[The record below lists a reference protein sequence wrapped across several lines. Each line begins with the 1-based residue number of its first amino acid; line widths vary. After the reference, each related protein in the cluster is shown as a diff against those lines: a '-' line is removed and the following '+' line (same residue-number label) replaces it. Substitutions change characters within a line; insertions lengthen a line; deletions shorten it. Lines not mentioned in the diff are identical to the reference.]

1 MSIQTDLSVS
11 PYFDD
16 YNEESDFYKI
26 LFRPGVSV
34 QARELNQLQTI
45 LQKQISRFGDNIFK
59 TGTIISGCDIVF
71 HNDLNY
77 AKIKDIETDSTPVVV
92 SNYKGYRVKN
102 QNNIVPLTAAIIAT
116 DSGFESR
123 KPDLNTLYLR
133 YLNSGLDTSTAN
145 SISTF
150 QAGETLTVFNP
161 LNVIEKITVTNASQN
176 FLDTDRVIIL
186 SAIAIQ
192 NANNGKTFSTSL
204 NSGDYI
210 TNGTANVQIIA
221 APDSN
226 TLSDALILQIKPRK
240 EDLANNNSK
249 GWTFNVGDSIQKVG
263 TSGEVIKISQ
273 IIGSGAS
280 AVLKTDNLS
289 QAKTISMVSK
299 GSDYF
304 IIPSVSISST
314 TASVNDINLFS
325 ATAQNY
331 LTKVTI
337 DSTDSPTGSTYGMT
351 VGDGVIYQK
360 GYFSRVSEQL
370 LIVEKYNNTP
380 DQKSVGFQTNE
391 SIVTSNQ
398 DASLLDNALG
408 TPNYTAPGANR
419 LKLEPQLVVID
430 KTKTDVPDD
439 FLYIA
444 EFSEGLP
451 YKQNRQTVYNI
462 IGKEIAQRSFEQA
475 GDYVLDPF
483 LVNTKSPDSFA
494 DELTKF
500 NVMIDPGTAFIN
512 GKKIQT
518 VYNYEQSVDKA
529 TDSITATGSTISMNY
544 GNFVYV
550 NELGGIFDFNKGV
563 LVSLY
568 NTPTQYLTKGRS
580 SFTPAGGSVIGTA
593 RIRSIIQDSGVPG
606 APSGVY
612 RVYLFDIR
620 MNPGSNFRNV
630 RSIYYSGG
638 SKAVCDLVLENGI
651 AALKDTS
658 ASSLIFYAGQD
669 AIKKISNISYT
680 YRTNS
685 TATLATT
692 GVATISPP
700 IGTTFPYAN
709 ATLSSTQERDFTI
722 IPTSDAVS
730 SVNLSGTVTTS
741 STSNAVVGSST
752 TFTQD
757 LLTGDYIRFADGT
770 VKQVSL
776 IGNNTFLQL
785 TSNASVSLTN
795 NTYAIHFPANVAISF
810 ARSNRTIS
818 LISGSLSINVGTTIS
833 SSTPINVTYNVKSG
847 TVSPVTKTVN
857 RSKYVRLQL
866 ANNASSNTGPWALGV
881 SDAFRLNK
889 VFKGPNAT
897 FTDTAS
903 ANVFDV
909 TNDYYIDHNQNEDY
923 YGISYL
929 YKKPNTPS
937 TLTTGDYLLVSFD
950 YISVAGPGVK
960 IFANS
965 SIIDDSVPLSST
977 SGKMNTLEIPE
988 VYGVTGTYYDLR
1000 DQIDLR
1006 PQTNNSVTPGANS
1019 SLAPINPIEPSAANI
1034 ISSPP
1039 TDYFFPAPDSIM
1051 TADVEYYLP
1060 RSDRV
1065 VVDDTNEFRVIKGT
1079 PGTSIAPAA
1088 PDNSLTLN
1096 ILKIPPYPSIPYTLS
1111 ANTTKFTD
1119 NGIANEKYTTRRI
1132 RNYRITTTLSDNDI
1146 SVLQPRNYT
1155 MSEISKLENRIS
1167 TLEYY
1172 TSLSLV
1178 ETLTQKRNIPS
1189 AIDSNVDRYKFGFYV
1204 DGFEDY
1210 THADISNP
1218 GYRAAIVDGYLS
1230 PAVTEFNIN
1239 TSTPSS
1245 DVSLPYIETSFISQK
1260 KATDGPVATTVVRN
1274 PTTTQSKVCVIQAQR
1289 SISASDN
1296 APYVYDEFFYTF
1308 GSASDTFDFYMVS
1321 PYGKTAAEVYQSSS
1335 PVGPWTLVT
1344 SSQYAQ
1350 PITSIDVAQNKLDS
1364 IGNVLHPGTL
1374 NILGPGP
1381 VAGGWIGD
1389 QYKLSAS
1396 HNPINGLY
1404 YKVRVYKGVFYLN
1417 TNIYT
1422 TGSFGTIFNY
1432 KMCYPTN
1439 AEVNVIN
1446 NKDTT
1451 NYQMSYGGHIK
1462 SLYGGPAERE
1472 RFVVRNV

>member
-16 YNEESDFYKI
+16 YKETSDYYKI

-45 LQKQISRFGDNIFK
+45 LQKQIERFGDNIFK
-59 TGTIISGCDIVF
+59 TGTIISGCDIAF
-71 HNDLNY
+71 HDDLKY
-77 AKIKDIETDSTPVVV
+77 AKIKDLATDSTPVVV

-102 QNNIVPLTAAIIAT
+102 QNNIIPLTAAIIST

-123 KPDLNTLYLR
+123 RPNLNTLYLR
-133 YLNSGLDTSTAN
+133 YINSGLDTSSSN

-150 QAGETLTVFNP
+150 QASDILTIFNP
-161 LNVIEKITVTNASQN
+161 LNVIEKINVTNASQN
-176 FLDTDRVIIL
+176 FLDTDKVVIL
-186 SAIAIQ
+186 SSIAIQ
-192 NANNGKTFSTSL
+192 NANNGKTFTTSL
-204 NSGDYI
+204 SSGDYI

-221 APDSN
+221 TPDSN

-249 GWTFNVGDSIQKVG
+249 GWTFSVGDSIQKVG
-263 TSGEVIKISQ
+263 TSGEIIKISQ
-273 IIGSGAS
+273 IIGSGAT
-280 AVLKTDNLS
+280 AVLSTDNLN
-289 QAKTISMVSK
+289 QIKNINMVSK
-299 GSDYF
+299 GTGYSV
-304 IIPSVSISST
+304 IPSVSISSAKAT
-314 TASVNDINLFS
+314 VNDIDQFS
-325 ATAQNY
+325 ATTLNY

-337 DSTDSPTGSTYGMT
+337 DSTDNPTGSTYAMT
-351 VGDGVIYQK
+351 VGEGVIYQK

-370 LIVEKYNNTP
+370 LIVEKYTNTP
-380 DQKSVGFQTNE
+380 DQKSVGFQTTE

-398 DASLLDNALG
+398 DESLLDNALG
-408 TPNYTAPGANR
+408 SPNYTAPGANR
-419 LKLEPQLVVID
+419 LKLTPQLVVVD

-451 YKQNRQTVYNI
+451 YKQNRQTVYNVI
-462 IGKEIAQRSFEQA
+462 EKDIAQRSFETA
-475 GDYVLDPF
+475 GNYVLDPF
-483 LVNTKSPDSFA
+483 LVNTKSPDSFT
-494 DELTKF
+494 DEATKF
-500 NVMIDPGTAFIN
+500 NVMIDPGTAYIN
-512 GKKIQT
+512 GNRVQT

-529 TDSITATGSTISMNY
+529 IDSVSAPATTISLNY
-544 GNFVYV
+544 GNFVYA

-568 NTPTQYLTKGRS
+568 DTAAQYLTKERS
-580 SFTPAGGSVIGTA
+580 SFTPAGGNVIGTA

-606 APSGVY
+606 SPSGVY

-620 MNPGSNFRNV
+620 MNAGSNFNNTK
-630 RSIYYSGG
+630 SLYYSGG
-638 SKAVCDLVLENGI
+638 SKATCDLILENGI
-651 AALKDTS
+651 AVLKDTS
-658 ASSLIFYAGQD
+658 SSSLIFYAGQD

-685 TATLATT
+685 TATLASS
-692 GVATISPP
+692 GVSTISPP
-700 IGTTFPYAN
+700 IGTSLPYSG
-709 ATLSSTQERDFTI
+709 TLSSTLEKDFTV
-722 IPTSDAVS
+722 IPTSDAVAA
-730 SVNLSGTVTTS
+730 VNLTGTITTS
-741 STSNAVVGSST
+741 SGSNVVTGSAT
-752 TFTQD
+752 AFAQD

-770 VKQVSL
+770 VKQIALISNNTLLQLSNTAGVSL
-776 IGNNTFLQL
+776 
-785 TSNASVSLTN
+785 AA
-795 NTYAIHFPANVAISF
+795 NTYAMYFPANVAISF
-810 ARSNRTIS
+810 ARSNRTIAVN
-818 LISGSLSINVGTTIS
+818 SGTLTIDVGTTLSSAPTIS
-833 SSTPINVTYNVKSG
+833 VTYNVKSG
-847 TVSPVTKTVN
+847 AVSPVSKTVN
-857 RSKYVRLQL
+857 RSKYVRLRL
-866 ANNASSNTGPWALGV
+866 ANNATSNSGPWALGT
-881 SDAFRLNK
+881 SDVFRLNK

-903 ANVFDV
+903 TTVLDV

-937 TLTTGDYLLVSFD
+937 TLTTSDYLLVSFD
-950 YISVAGPGVK
+950 YISSSAAGVK
-960 IFANS
+960 VFANS

-988 VYGVTGTYYDLR
+988 VYGTTGTYYDLR

-1006 PQTNNSVTPGANS
+1006 PQTNNSITPGVNS
-1019 SLAPINPIEPSAANI
+1019 SVAPLNPIEPSAANI
-1034 ISSPP
+1034 LKSPS
-1039 TDYFFPAPDSIM
+1039 TDYFFPAPDSFM
-1051 TADVEYYLP
+1051 TADIEYYLP

-1065 VVDDTNEFRVIKGT
+1065 VVDDSNNFRVIKGI
-1079 PGTSIAPAA
+1079 PGTTIAPAA

-1096 ILKIPPYPSIPYTLS
+1096 ILKIPPYPSVPFTLS
-1111 ANTTKFTD
+1111 ANTTKFSDT
-1119 NGIANEKYTTRRI
+1119 GIANEKYTTRRI

-1146 SVLQPRNYT
+1146 SILQPRNYT
-1155 MSEISKLENRIS
+1155 MGEISKLENRIS

-1178 ETLTQKRNIPS
+1178 ETLTQKRTIPS
-1189 AIDSNVDRYKFGFYV
+1189 SIDSNVDRYKFGFYV

-1245 DVSLPYIETSFISQK
+1245 DVSLPYLETSFISQK
-1260 KATDGPVATTVVRN
+1260 KATDGPVTTTPVQN
-1274 PTTTQSKVCVIQAQR
+1274 PVTTQSKVCVIQGQR
-1289 SISASDN
+1289 NLTSSDY

-1308 GSASDTFDFYMVS
+1308 GTESDTFDFYMVT
-1321 PYGKTAAEVYQSSS
+1321 PYGKTAAEIYQSAS
-1335 PVGPWTLVT
+1335 PIGPWTLVT

-1350 PITSIDVAQNKLDS
+1350 AITSEDLAKNKLDS
-1364 IGNVLHPGTL
+1364 LGNVLHPGTL
-1374 NILGPGP
+1374 NILGTGP

-1389 QYKLSAS
+1389 QYKLSAT
-1396 HNPINGLY
+1396 HTPTNGLY

-1422 TGSFGTIFNY
+1422 VGSSGTAFNY

-1446 NKDTT
+1446 NRDTT

-1462 SLYGGPAERE
+1462 SLYGGPGERE